1 MKLKKLTIC
10 SLLLA
15 IGLILHQIAPP
26 IFLGMKPDFSLVM
39 MFIALMV
46 VANDYKTS
54 LVVGIASGLLTAATT
69 TFPAGQL
76 PNIIDKLVTFHILFL
91 IIKFT
96 ETKLNSQVRI
106 AIISIIGTLISGSVF
121 LGSAL
126 LLFSLPAPFTALF
139 AGVVL
144 PSTLANTVAGVILY
158 NAVFI
163 ALKRSKSF

>member
-158 NAVFI
+158 NAVFM